1 MNRSTAVEIVAI
13 PGVPLVRKDDDLVA
27 LIGEGLAR
35 GGIVPR
41 GGDVFVLTQKI
52 VSKAEG
58 RVVDLATVE
67 PSTEAI
73 ELAGKVQ
80 KDPRLVELILSESV
94 RVVRARPGVLIVEH
108 RPGFVMANAGI
119 DQSNLASPDDPQ
131 QALLLP
137 VDPDGSAEI
146 LRRRLSL
153 KFGVDLATVAPSR
166 EAIELAGQVQK
177 DPRLVEL
184 ILSESVRVV
193 RARPGLLIVEHRLG
207 FVVANA
213 GVDQSNVASP
223 DEPQRALLLPVD
235 PDGSAEILRRRLSQG
250 FGVPVAVI
258 INDSFGRAWRR
269 GTCGVAIGAAGLPS
283 LMDLR
288 GSPDLFGRELQ
299 VSITGHADEIA
310 AAASLVM
317 GQGAEGQPVVV
328 VRGLTW
334 QGPDNNASELVRPAA
349 EDMFR

>member
-1 MNRSTAVEIVAI
+1 MKPSDSLEILAV
-13 PGVPLVRKDDDLVA
+13 PGIPLVRKDDDLVA
-27 LIGEGLAR
+27 LIGEGLER

-41 GGDVFVLTQKI
+41 GGDVFVLAQKI

-58 RVVDLATVE
+58 RMVDLATVE

-73 ELAGKVQ
+73 ELAVSVQ

-94 RVVRARPGVLIVEH
+94 RVVR
-108 RPGFVMANAGI
+108 
-119 DQSNLASPDDPQ
+119 
-131 QALLLP
+131 
-137 VDPDGSAEI
+137 
-146 LRRRLSL
+146 
-153 KFGVDLATVAPSR
+153 T
-166 EAIELAGQVQK
+166 
-177 DPRLVEL
+177 
-184 ILSESVRVV
+184 
-193 RARPGLLIVEHRLG
+193 RPGLLIVEHRLG

-213 GVDQSNVASP
+213 GVDQSNVASS
-223 DEPQRALLLPVD
+223 DASQQALLLPLD
-235 PDGSAEILRRRLSQG
+235 PDGSAAILMRRLSQR

-299 VSITGHADEIA
+299 VSVTGHADEIA

-317 GQGAEGQPVVV
+317 GQGAEGQPVVIL
-328 VRGLTW
+328 RGLTW
-334 QGPDNNASELVRPAA
+334 RGPDNAASELVRPAA

>member
-1 MNRSTAVEIVAI
+1 MQRSDAVELFAV
-13 PGVPLVRKDDDLVA
+13 PGIPLVRKDDDLVA
-27 LIGEGLAR
+27 MIGEGVAR

-41 GGDVFVLTQKI
+41 GGDVFVLAQKI

-58 RVVDLATVE
+58 RMVDLATVK

-108 RPGFVMANAGI
+108 RLGLVMANAGI
-119 DQSNLASPDDPQ
+119 DQSNVGSPDGPRS
-131 QALLLP
+131 ALLLP
-137 VDPDGSAEI
+137 VDPDGSAVM
-146 LRRRLSL
+146 LRKQLWQ
-153 KFGVDLATVAPSR
+153 KFGVP
-166 EAIELAGQVQK
+166 I
-177 DPRLVEL
+177 
-184 ILSESVRVV
+184 
-193 RARPGLLIVEHRLG
+193 
-207 FVVANA
+207 
-213 GVDQSNVASP
+213 
-223 DEPQRALLLPVD
+223 
-235 PDGSAEILRRRLSQG
+235 
-250 FGVPVAVI
+250 AVI
-258 INDSFGRAWRR
+258 ISDSFGRAWRR

-288 GSPDLFGRELQ
+288 GSPDLYGRELQ
-299 VSITGHADEIA
+299 VSVTGHADEIA

-317 GQGAEGQPVVV
+317 GQGAEGQPVVI

-334 QGPDNNASELVRPAA
+334 RGPDSSASELVRPAA

>member
-1 MNRSTAVEIVAI
+1 MQRSGAIELLAVPGI
-13 PGVPLVRKDDDLVA
+13 PRIAKDDDLVA

-58 RVVDLATVE
+58 RMIDLAAVE
-67 PSTEAI
+67 PSAAAI
-73 ELAGKVQ
+73 ELATKVQ

-94 RVVRARPGVLIVEH
+94 RVVRARPGILIVEH
-108 RPGFVMANAGI
+108 RLGFVMANAGI
-119 DQSNLASPDDPQ
+119 DQSN
-131 QALLLP
+131 
-137 VDPDGSAEI
+137 VG
-146 LRRRLSL
+146 
-153 KFGVDLATVAPSR
+153 
-166 EAIELAGQVQK
+166 
-177 DPRLVEL
+177 
-184 ILSESVRVV
+184 
-193 RARPGLLIVEHRLG
+193 
-207 FVVANA
+207 
-213 GVDQSNVASP
+213 SP

-235 PDGSAEILRRRLSQG
+235 PDRSAATLRRRLSEK

-258 INDSFGRAWRR
+258 ISDSFGRAWRR

-288 GSPDLFGRELQ
+288 GSPDLFGRALQ

-317 GQGAEGQPVVV
+317 GQGAEGQPVVI

-334 QGPDNNASELVRPAA
+334 RGPDNAASELVRPAN